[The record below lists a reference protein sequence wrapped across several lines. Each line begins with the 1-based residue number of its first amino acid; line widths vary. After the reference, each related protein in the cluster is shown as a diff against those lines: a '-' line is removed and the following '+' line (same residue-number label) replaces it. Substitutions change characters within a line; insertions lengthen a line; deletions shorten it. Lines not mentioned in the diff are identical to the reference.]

1 MNIFCRKF
9 NQIYFTIEWC
19 QNIKLFSRRILLL
32 VQCALEDMFLVYA
45 LHLSFHSFTR
55 SHTNDSDSNC
65 RKGRSY
71 YILEKG
77 NSQDHFTIDKSKEMK
92 SSLQFG
98 RRKIF
103 GTNRLIDFIWVTAAV
118 QCHIPHKVY
127 EMMASPLIL
136 FSIRKRFFNNSYF
149 LHEQTIFRRLRTFI
163 TLFHRDCS
171 SHSLCLSSPQFCL
184 RFHSLPSLYSFF
196 CSFVIC
202 SNHTHSQF
210 SLRFL
215 FSRIL
220 FHLLLF
226 LFVVLRPAPPTSN
239 NQLAIDGKLY
249 YLLRTTLYAVRLEV
263 L

>member
-1 MNIFCRKF
+1 M
-9 NQIYFTIEWC
+9 Y
-19 QNIKLFSRRILLL
+19 
-32 VQCALEDMFLVYA
+32 LVYA
-45 LHLSFHSFTR
+45 LHVSFNSFTR
-55 SHTNDSDSNC
+55 LHTNDSDSNC

-103 GTNRLIDFIWVTAAV
+103 GTNRLIDFVSLQPYSAIF
-118 QCHIPHKVY
+118 HIKYMRWWRRLLYCFQY
-127 EMMASPLIL
+127 EKG
-136 FSIRKRFFNNSYF
+136 FSIIPS
-149 LHEQTIFRRLRTFI
+149 LEQTIIRRLRTFI
-163 TLFHRDCS
+163 TLSFALPRIAS
-171 SHSLCLSSPQFCL
+171 TLSSVSFTPFT
-184 RFHSLPSLYSFF
+184 FSFF

-210 SLRFL
+210 ALRFL
-215 FSRIL
+215 FFRIL